1 MIAKINNKD
10 VSFALTVGRKMM
22 GKANGQD
29 LGDLEG
35 GPITQMFLDPEIFA
49 VTVWANYQDRLKEAG
64 IETDAQFFDMIDGE
78 TYRKVESAVKEAIT
92 DFFPWGQK
100 LVSAIEERIN
110 RLGETIDHLAP
121 SGQVSESTPES
132 LG

>member
-29 LGDLEG
+29 LGDLEN
-35 GPITQMFLDPEIFA
+35 GPFVHMFLDPEVLGVA
-49 VTVWANYQDRLKEAG
+49 VWANYQDRLKEAE
-64 IETDAQFFDMIDGE
+64 IETDSQLFKLIDGE
-78 TYRKVESAVKEAIT
+78 TRRGIEAAVKEAII

-100 LVSAIEERIN
+100 LVAQIEDQIN
-110 RLGETIDHLAP
+110 RLGETIDRSKI
-121 SGQVSESTPES
+121 SGLSSGNTPES